1 MIGINTQELEFII
14 EHTPAEQNIM
24 LVGRHGIGKSEILT
38 QFYSGLHDIPVI
50 PLFLGQMADPGDII
64 GLPHKNEETG
74 HTEFMPPFWFPVDN
88 KPIVLFLDELNR
100 ARPEI
105 LQVVQDLVLNKTIA
119 GRRLPDGSRI
129 ISAINAGEEYT
140 LTDIDPALLSRFNV
154 YRFTPTTV
162 EWIRWAATHKVHDRV
177 IDFIST
183 HEDMLESKYTNMTD
197 STEKHADRRS
207 WHRVSEFMKSCP
219 YENCKNDAETLTW
232 RKAIAGIIGDVTGSA
247 FCDYLKEGDMIS
259 PALIFKDFDRAI
271 PALNRCDTLRLLTM
285 TMRVC
290 IYVDQADPVHNQDIA
305 KEMADGLIRYVKY
318 LKDEA
323 RTSTFGTTSREN
335 AQYFIGEFESGMY
348 PNLSAFINKTPEL
361 DAYIMD
367 IIDEAQC

>member
-1 MIGINTQELEFII
+1 MISINTKDLEFII
-14 EHTPAEQNIM
+14 EHTPANQNIM

-38 QFYSGLHDIPVI
+38 QYYTGLHNIPVV

-74 HTEFMPPFWFPVDN
+74 RTEFMPPFWFPIDN
-88 KPIVLFLDELNR
+88 QPIVLFLDELNR

-105 LQVVQDLVLNKTIA
+105 LQVVQDLVLNKTLA
-119 GRRLPDGSRI
+119 GRKLPEGSRI
-129 ISAINAGEEYT
+129 VSAINSGEEYT

-154 YRFTPTTV
+154 YRFVPTTV
-162 EWIRWAATHKVHDRV
+162 EWIRWASLNGVNERV

-207 WHRVSEFMKSCP
+207 WKRVSDFMNACP
-219 YENCKNDAETLTW
+219 YDICKNDSDVITW
-232 RKAIAGIIGDVTGSA
+232 RKSIAGIIGDMVGSA
-247 FCDYLKEGDMIS
+247 FCDFLKEGEAIS
-259 PALIFKDFDRAI
+259 PELIFENFDKVI
-271 PALNRCDTLRLLTM
+271 PMLNRCDTLRLMTV

-290 IYVDQADPVHNQDIA
+290 IYVDRMDPVHNQAIA
-305 KEMADGLIRYVKY
+305 KDMSDGLIRYIKY
-318 LKDEA
+318 LKEEA
-323 RTSTFGTTSREN
+323 KTSSYGTVSREN
-335 AQYFIGEFESGMY
+335 AQYFVGEFESGLY

-361 DAYIMD
+361 DEFIMD
-367 IIDEAQC
+367 IIEETEC